1 MQRLDLPAVTRLGR
15 GNSLT
20 LLSVILLRLPTKF
33 LRLLLTPLLRVLVL
47 SVDAML
53 TMYLIISNLVVL
65 ELSLLWLTRVAG
77 TATWL
82 ELGIDT
88 FALMP
93 LVSVRSEEWSEVTPS
108 PVMSVFY
115 VRVSNPLIHIL
126 DQMETADPLKGMVVL
141 FLSHLN

>member
-1 MQRLDLPAVTRLGR
+1 M
-15 GNSLT
+15 
-20 LLSVILLRLPTKF
+20 LRLPTKF

-108 PVMSVFY
+108 PVTNVFY
-115 VRVSNPLIHIL
+115 VHVSNPLIHIL
-126 DQMETADPLKGMVVL
+126 DQMETADPLKGLVVL
-141 FLSHLN
+141 FLSHPN